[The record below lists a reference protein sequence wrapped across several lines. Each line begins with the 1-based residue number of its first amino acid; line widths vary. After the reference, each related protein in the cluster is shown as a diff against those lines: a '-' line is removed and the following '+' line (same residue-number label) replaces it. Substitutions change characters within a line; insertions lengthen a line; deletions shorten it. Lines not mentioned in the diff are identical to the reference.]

1 MSTCKRMWTDR
12 QIYSM
17 ADQKAKERI
26 EAGQTSNAKPIYW
39 HSCNLKRVSSGT
51 LLIYLDFIIV
61 NNSQTPITKESLL
74 AWLNDNPDVEIKV
87 VQGYSAAQS
96 SNLVSFFKLDT
107 VNPTT
112 NIVVSTI
119 KLSDGEVESSD
130 YNITTSETTL
140 TDVGGDKLN

>member
-1 MSTCKRMWTDR
+1 MKRMWTDR
-12 QIYSM
+12 EIR
-17 ADQKAKERI
+17 ALAGDTAKTLI
-26 EAGQTSNAKPIYW
+26 ESGLVENAKPIYW

-61 NNSQTPITKESLL
+61 NNSPTALTKETLI

-96 SNLVSFFKLDT
+96 SNLVSYFKLDS
-107 VNPTT
+107 VNPNT
-112 NIVVSTI
+112 NIVVATI
-119 KLSDGEVESSD
+119 KLSDGEIESSD